1 MNIPLE
7 RKGRQL
13 CERKTIMNYRII
25 DKKEDIP
32 ATAFL
37 PCLHVKFTFTIR
49 HNIPDALK
57 HHGVVATRATHTKEV
72 GD

>member
-1 MNIPLE
+1 
-7 RKGRQL
+7 
-13 CERKTIMNYRII
+13 MNYRII